1 MKKMTK
7 CLLSATVATGILLGS
22 TITALEPQ
30 QTKASDINTD
40 IYNTNKDLASW
51 TIEVQLAQKEYDQ
64 IDAQFEK
71 MVSLVDDAE
80 EKTGDKYDAY
90 KKAKDLYQRDPSS
103 ANKARMQQALAEYYK
118 AKNWDDS
125 VYNSM
130 MSYSKKDDAAKAKL
144 DNAKTNL
151 AKAQK
156 LVDLLKDYQKSA
168 TPQVTVIHEI
178 DRVPVTPTT
187 NNSNESSNNSK
198 SNSLSTAKANS
209 KNKIIPEPSTDLKD
223 QIKNLK
229 NGKSLNLKNKGYVAT
244 LRAKHPLSMIKIVK
258 AKKIKLHTK
267 VKPYK
272 LYSIKAI
279 KRINNQIWIKMSS
292 QNEWINSKYLNL
304 FKKID

>member
-1 MKKMTK
+1 
-7 CLLSATVATGILLGS
+7 
-22 TITALEPQ
+22 
-30 QTKASDINTD
+30 
-40 IYNTNKDLASW
+40 
-51 TIEVQLAQKEYDQ
+51 
-64 IDAQFEK
+64 

-103 ANKARMQQALAEYYK
+103 ANKASMQQALAEYYK

-209 KNKIIPEPSTDLKD
+209 ENKIIPEPSTDLKD

-258 AKKIKLHTK
+258 AKKSNFILKLS
-267 VKPYK
+267 
-272 LYSIKAI
+272 L
-279 KRINNQIWIKMSS
+279 INFTALKQSNVSTIRYGLKCHPKM
-292 QNEWINSKYLNL
+292 NGLIAN
-304 FKKID
+304 I